1 MDKPTSASSA
11 NNGVAL
17 RNTLPGNTNG
27 TGAVGKSRH
36 TPGLSHDN
44 EDIGSS
50 GIGSLDISD
59 SEERDSDE
67 SSSSSS
73 KESVIIMSGRVRDRH
88 HSFGALSSLS
98 KIKGSND
105 LKKVRFADALGLD
118 LVTVKLYDAKIDD
131 LFIKSG
137 SPVTANLNG
146 PRIFVRTLTPLFR
159 QPGSSPDFLERLQHY
174 KVSLENAYMDTDSLS
189 IRGIVR
195 VLNMDYHKAVYIR
208 WTMDDWRNMMDY
220 RASYVNG
227 SNDRLSDK
235 FQFKLY
241 TPLDVGQ
248 SLIFAV
254 RYHCVGQQFWDNNH
268 GQNYK
273 ILCTSTEKTETED
286 DSGICMSFG

>member
-1 MDKPTSASSA
+1 MCGTNKRQGSSKMDKPTSASSA

-105 LKKVRFADALGLD
+105 LKKVR
-118 LVTVKLYDAKIDD
+118 
-131 LFIKSG
+131 
-137 SPVTANLNG
+137 
-146 PRIFVRTLTPLFR
+146 
-159 QPGSSPDFLERLQHY
+159 
-174 KVSLENAYMDTDSLS
+174 
-189 IRGIVR
+189 
-195 VLNMDYHKAVYIR
+195 
-208 WTMDDWRNMMDY
+208 
-220 RASYVNG
+220 
-227 SNDRLSDK
+227 
-235 FQFKLY
+235 
-241 TPLDVGQ
+241 
-248 SLIFAV
+248 
-254 RYHCVGQQFWDNNH
+254 
-268 GQNYK
+268 
-273 ILCTSTEKTETED
+273 
-286 DSGICMSFG
+286 